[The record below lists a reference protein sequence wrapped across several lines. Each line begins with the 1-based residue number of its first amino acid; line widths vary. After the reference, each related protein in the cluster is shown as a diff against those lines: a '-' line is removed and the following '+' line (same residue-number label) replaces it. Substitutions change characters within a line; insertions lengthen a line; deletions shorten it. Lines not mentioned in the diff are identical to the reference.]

1 MLKSFD
7 ELLELAVK
15 KGPKKLAVAVAEDKE
30 VLGAVGKAK
39 KLGIADA
46 ILVGNSKKIEKV
58 AEEIGL
64 DLSLFEV
71 IDESDGEKACR
82 TADRK
87 SVV

>member
-58 AEEIGL
+58 Y
-64 DLSLFEV
+64 
-71 IDESDGEKACR
+71 
-82 TADRK
+82 
-87 SVV
+87 

>member
-64 DLSLFEV
+64 SRD
-71 IDESDGEKACR
+71 IIKY
-82 TADRK
+82 RK
-87 SVV
+87 KKYLPMIQDKLKDWIK